1 MKKTKEKSENKRS
14 LHLIH
19 SPEHAG
25 WIFDADHPTQGRRYI
40 NAYEKL
46 LLLAKRCD
54 VEIVEVRPRIAT
66 ECELERVHSHAYL
79 DSVLNEALSSEWD
92 GMRPDM
98 AHLAS
103 LFAGGTLVALD
114 LLLTGAA
121 KTAIHFPGAKHHAQK
136 DWSSGFC
143 IFNDFAIAA
152 DIATKDH
159 GLRVA
164 ILDIDG
170 HHGDGTE
177 NLTRANP
184 MVITHS
190 IHNYGIFP
198 GTGES
203 DEAEFGVYNEALQD
217 GDGDE
222 KLMQGVDR
230 FIELAKR
237 FQAEIIFIAC
247 GADGHEED
255 PLTWL
260 TYSVDGIV
268 AACAKVRQS
277 FPTMPILMGGAGGYL
292 PDTRTPE
299 VWANAALAIA
309 SERKKMS
316 EMDELVKKGISY
328 PGTAGRPVSKEI
340 SDVWEANGKKADR
353 RARRRNRINRIKW
366 AFNPNTNYKGE
377 K

>member
-1 MKKTKEKSENKRS
+1 MVLEEELLGLHSVIREEREEEQMEAKKS

-25 WIFDADHPTQGRRYI
+25 WIFDASHPAQGRRYI

-46 LLLAKRCD
+46 LSLAKTHN
-54 VEIVEVRPRIAT
+54 VEIVEVAPRIAT

-79 DSVLNEALSSEWD
+79 DSVLNDALSSEWD

-136 DWSSGFC
+136 EWSSGFC

-170 HHGDGTE
+170 HHGDGTQ
-177 NLTRANP
+177 NLTRDNP

-190 IHNYGIFP
+190 IHHYGIFP
-198 GTGES
+198 GTGAS
-203 DEAEFGVYNEALQD
+203 DEAEFGVYNDALRD

-222 KLMQGVDR
+222 KLMKGVDR

-237 FQAEIIFIAC
+237 FQADMIFIAC

-255 PLTWL
+255 PLTGL
-260 TYSVDGIV
+260 AYSVDGIV
-268 AACAKVRQS
+268 AACAKVRES
-277 FPTMPILMGGAGGYL
+277 FSTTPILMGGAGGYL

-299 VWANAALAIA
+299 VWTKAALAIA
-309 SERKKMS
+309 S
-316 EMDELVKKGISY
+316 
-328 PGTAGRPVSKEI
+328 
-340 SDVWEANGKKADR
+340 
-353 RARRRNRINRIKW
+353 
-366 AFNPNTNYKGE
+366 
-377 K
+377 

>member
-1 MKKTKEKSENKRS
+1 MKAKRS
-14 LHLIH
+14 LHIIH

-25 WIFDADHPTQGRRYI
+25 WIFDAEHPTKGRRYI
-40 NAYEKL
+40 NAHEKL
-46 LLLAKRCD
+46 LSLAKTFD
-54 VEIVEVRPRIAT
+54 VEIVEVAPRIAT
-66 ECELERVHSHAYL
+66 QSELERVHSVAYL

-136 DWSSGFC
+136 EWSSGFC
-143 IFNDFAIAA
+143 IFNDFATAA

-170 HHGDGTE
+170 HHGDGTQD
-177 NLTRANP
+177 LTRDNP

-198 GTGES
+198 GTGAS
-203 DEAEFGVYNEALQD
+203 DEAEFGVYNEALAD

-222 KLMQGVDR
+222 KLMKGVNR
-230 FIELAKR
+230 FIALAR
-237 FQAEIIFIAC
+237 EFDPAIIFIAC

-268 AACAKVRQS
+268 AACAKVRES
-277 FPTMPILMGGAGGYL
+277 FSITPILMGGAGGYL

-299 VWANAALAIA
+299 VWAKAALAIA
-309 SERKKMS
+309 
-316 EMDELVKKGISY
+316 
-328 PGTAGRPVSKEI
+328 
-340 SDVWEANGKKADR
+340 N
-353 RARRRNRINRIKW
+353 
-366 AFNPNTNYKGE
+366 
-377 K
+377 

>member
-1 MKKTKEKSENKRS
+1 MKAKRS

-19 SPEHAG
+19 SPEHAE
-25 WIFDADHPTQGRRYI
+25 WIFDSAHPAQGRRYI

-46 LLLAKRCD
+46 LSLAKRYD
-54 VEIVEVRPRIAT
+54 VEIVEVAPRIAT
-66 ECELERVHSHAYL
+66 ESELERVHSRAYL
-79 DSVLNEALSSEWD
+79 DSVLNEALSSEWN

-114 LLLTGAA
+114 LLLTGAT
-121 KTAIHFPGAKHHAQK
+121 KTAIHFAGAKHHAEK
-136 DWSSGFC
+136 ERSSGFC

-159 GLRVA
+159 GIRVA

-177 NLTRANP
+177 NLTRDNP
-184 MVITHS
+184 MVMSYS
-190 IHNYGIFP
+190 IHHYGIFP
-198 GTGES
+198 GTGAS
-203 DEAEFGVYNEALQD
+203 DEAELGVYNEALRD

-222 KLMQGVDR
+222 KLMKGVDR
-230 FIELAKR
+230 FIELAKK
-237 FQAEIIFIAC
+237 FHPDMIFIAC

-255 PLTWL
+255 PLTGL
-260 TYSVDGIV
+260 AYSVDGIV
-268 AACAKVRQS
+268 AACAKVRES
-277 FPTMPILMGGAGGYL
+277 FSTTPILMGGAGGYL

-299 VWANAALAIA
+299 VWASAALAI
-309 SERKKMS
+309 
-316 EMDELVKKGISY
+316 VGY
-328 PGTAGRPVSKEI
+328 KE
-340 SDVWEANGKKADR
+340 
-353 RARRRNRINRIKW
+353 
-366 AFNPNTNYKGE
+366 E